1 MDAQDAATGAKK
13 RVLDE
18 DQRAKNRL
26 IVKRCYY
33 KKLNTL
39 NELRDQVAA
48 LEVEYEQLIAAQH
61 LRDAQPTA
69 ADETKEETDANS
81 ALHSAYVQLAQM
93 KSALT
98 KENAEL
104 KRLEAMHATMERQ
117 VAQLT
122 AAQDKAIAAVR
133 QAQEDKRTNPIL
145 VVNPLTLEQCNVIAR
160 EAYEEITAYRDSKT
174 CFTTGANMFGWRDR
188 HKLLPDKLTF
198 SLEKIFPGRLL
209 EEVSMGTWQ
218 VLSQPEL
225 LASMFPRDV
234 KPLFHVTQRLDEN
247 TIIYHHTLER
257 ENTEV
262 RTRAFIL
269 VMRVEL
275 GPDSCMVLYR
285 SLDPKAYLQHEGD
298 GIMRD
303 PRGRKK
309 VEPQKEDVWMNAF
322 VWGIFDRVG
331 DHGEHCK
338 DDFGGVIEGT
348 ELASAGWWCLEILQ
362 IAMRIEANVIGP
374 QALLVQ

>member
-1 MDAQDAATGAKK
+1 MDEQDAATGAKK

-39 NELRDQVAA
+39 GELRDQVAA
-48 LEVEYEQLIAAQH
+48 LEAEYERLIAAQH
-61 LRDAQPTA
+61 LRDARPTTTHEA
-69 ADETKEETDANS
+69 KEDTNVSS
-81 ALHSAYVQLAQM
+81 ALHTAYVQLAQM
-93 KSALT
+93 RNALT
-98 KENAEL
+98 KENVEL
-104 KRLEAMHATMERQ
+104 KRLEAMHTTMEKQ
-117 VAQLT
+117 VDQLT
-122 AAQDKAIAAVR
+122 IAQDKAIAAAR
-133 QAQEDKRTNPIL
+133 RAQEDKRTNPIL
-145 VVNPLTLEQCNVIAR
+145 VVNPLTLDQCNAIAR
-160 EAYEEITAYRDSKT
+160 EAYEEIKAYRESKA

-188 HKLLPDKLTF
+188 HMLLPDKLTF
-198 SLEKIFPGRLL
+198 SLEKVFLGRPL

-225 LASMFPRDV
+225 IGSMFPRDV
-234 KPLFHVTQRLDEN
+234 KPHFHVTQRLDEN
-247 TIIYHHTLER
+247 TAIYHHTLER

-275 GPDSCMVLYR
+275 GPEKIMVLYR

-298 GIMRD
+298 LSMRD

-309 VEPQKEDVWMNAF
+309 VEPQKEDVWMNTF
-322 VWGIFDRVG
+322 VWGVFERVG
-331 DHGEHCK
+331 GQGEHCK
-338 DDFGGVIEGT
+338 DHFGGVIEGT

-362 IAMRIEANVIGP
+362 IAMRIEAHVIGP

>member
-1 MDAQDAATGAKK
+1 MLLAGWFLLSPSLRSITLTGLCGY
-13 RVLDE
+13 RE
-18 DQRAKNRL
+18 Q
-26 IVKRCYY
+26 
-33 KKLNTL
+33 NTL

-48 LEVEYEQLIAAQH
+48 LEAEYERLITAQNA
-61 LRDAQPTA
+61 RDAQPTPV
-69 ADETKEETDANS
+69 DTSKVDNDPSS

-104 KRLEAMHATMERQ
+104 KRLEAMHTNVEKQ
-117 VAQLT
+117 VTQLA
-122 AAQDKAIAAVR
+122 AAQNKAIAAVR
-133 QAQEDKRTNPIL
+133 QAQEDKRANPIL
-145 VVNPLTLEQCNVIAR
+145 VVNPLTLDQCNEIAR
-160 EAYEEITAYRDSKT
+160 EAYEEIMAFRESKT

-188 HKLLPDKLTF
+188 HQLLPDKLTF
-198 SLEKIFPGRLL
+198 SLEKFFMGRSL
-209 EEVSMGTWQ
+209 EEVSKGTWQ
-218 VLSQPEL
+218 VLSQPEA

-234 KPLFHVTQRLDEN
+234 KPHFHVTQRLDEN
-247 TIIYHHTLER
+247 TVIYHHTLER

-269 VMRVEL
+269 VMCIELDQDRV
-275 GPDSCMVLYR
+275 MMLYR
-285 SLDPKAYLQHEGD
+285 SLDPKAYLQQEGD
-298 GIMRD
+298 LVMRD

-322 VWGIFDRVG
+322 VWGVFQREG
-331 DHGEHCK
+331 DHGEHCR

-362 IAMRIEANVIGP
+362 IAMRIEAHVIGP